1 MRIFRYKI
9 VKRIETPSTLE
20 RIALMIGAV
29 IASILISSILIIQV
43 NINPFIAYYELFR
56 GAWGSRLALSETL
69 VRFIPLCFTGIA
81 VALAFLGRFWNI
93 GAEGQLY
100 LGALFATVFG
110 ISFYGVSP
118 FVLIPL
124 MILAGFLGG
133 SLAALIPAILRSKYQ
148 VDEVVTTLLLN
159 WIILFIVEAIIYGPW
174 RNPVSAWPESP
185 AISVTGELP
194 RIWRGTRLHA
204 GLIIALLVAL
214 IYYII
219 YTRSYWGFEVKLMG
233 INPKAAYVQGMDV
246 VRNLILVAL
255 ISGGIAGI
263 SGAVELMGIHFH
275 LRENLSLGYGYT
287 GIVVAMLGL
296 LHPIGVV
303 LAAFFMATIETGSQ
317 AMYRATGI
325 PYPLAY
331 VIEGVTL
338 VFVLIAVFF
347 MEYRLEKVEEER

>member
-1 MRIFRYKI
+1 
-9 VKRIETPSTLE
+9 
-20 RIALMIGAV
+20 
-29 IASILISSILIIQV
+29 
-43 NINPFIAYYELFR
+43 
-56 GAWGSRLALSETL
+56 
-69 VRFIPLCFTGIA
+69 
-81 VALAFLGRFWNI
+81 
-93 GAEGQLY
+93 
-100 LGALFATVFG
+100 
-110 ISFYGVSP
+110 
-118 FVLIPL
+118 
-124 MILAGFLGG
+124 
-133 SLAALIPAILRSKYQ
+133 
-148 VDEVVTTLLLN
+148 
-159 WIILFIVEAIIYGPW
+159 
-174 RNPVSAWPESP
+174 
-185 AISVTGELP
+185 
-194 RIWRGTRLHA
+194 
-204 GLIIALLVAL
+204 
-214 IYYII
+214 
-219 YTRSYWGFEVKLMG
+219 MG

-263 SGAVELMGIHFH
+263 AGAVELMGIHFH